1 MNEHDLLEA
10 VGDIDNELINNAAK
24 NNKKKSTWKRWIPV
38 AATLAATVVILIGV
52 IVVTKN
58 HSGDGGGTK
67 YGESSSSEQPDG
79 IEAGGWNKGATLSR
93 VSFSVDYDST
103 NVNYKAAVAPY
114 QVNSDLSNVKDVDRY
129 YFYEEQIQKLAE
141 NYFLV
146 SEGQSSEF
154 FDIYESNRY
163 GQVPNFI
170 TADSM
175 MHTYHLYFAML
186 QKKMEKQSLYGAA
199 EEMTSMLLEDSQK
212 QYDLLKGSEWEEAAK
227 LNVAYFGIAAR
238 LLNLNAQVPDYAQDL
253 VTEEYDKIMD
263 ASGIDVSL
271 IMDSPEDYS
280 QYKPRGYYDGDE
292 QLERYFRVMMLYGHL
307 NYAQTSETMNRCAL
321 LLTLALKENEACRTK
336 WGNVYG
342 VTAFLVGQSDD
353 LSYFEYLPAIDKA
366 YGETA
371 TVKDLIG
378 DQSAFQEYL
387 GGIYALR
394 TPEINSVVFEDNEGE
409 TDRRTDSKGFRFM
422 GQRFTMDAAA
432 FTQLTYSQVKPS
444 EDGDKRMLPDGLD
457 VPAAFGS
464 DLALELLVEK
474 GNDKYPN
481 YLDNMMKMRSKVQ
494 NADGYWT
501 SSLYGGWLYTLMPLL
516 ETKGEGYP
524 SFMTNQNW
532 QKKSLEG
539 FLGSWTE
546 LKHDTILY
554 AKQSM
559 AEMGGGD
566 DDTIY
571 DDRGYVEPQ
580 PELYARLYA
589 LTKTT
594 MEGLEERGYLGE
606 NEKSGLERL
615 AELSMRLRDISVK
628 ELQNEK
634 LTDEDYE
641 LIRDYGGSLEHLW
654 YDTIKDET
662 SRTYV
667 DSAEFPMALVADV
680 ATDPNGVCLEEAIGG
695 ASRIYVIFP
704 IDGELHIGVGG
715 VYNYYQFVQPISNR
729 MTDKEWRIKL
739 GMQLDDDDRYRGESG
754 IRGPEWTDSYRYY
767 WNYSYE

>member
-10 VGDIDNELINNAAK
+10 VGDIDEELIKNAAM
-24 NNKKKSTWKRWIPV
+24 NKKKKNRFKKWMPV

-52 IVVTKN
+52 IIVTKI
-58 HSGDGGGTK
+58 HSGDGGGPK
-67 YGESSSSEQPDG
+67 APESSS
-79 IEAGGWNKGATLSR
+79 AGQSNGNEKTGRNKSATLSK
-93 VSFSVDYDST
+93 VSFTVDYGST
-103 NVNYKAAVAPY
+103 NAEYKPSVAAY

-129 YFYEEQIQKLAE
+129 YFYEEEIQKLAE
-141 NYFLV
+141 NYFV
-146 SEGQSSEF
+146 VAEGQNSEF

-186 QKKMEKQSLYGAA
+186 QKKTEKQSLYGAV
-199 EEMTSMLLEDSQK
+199 EKMTTMLLEDSEK
-212 QYDLLKGSEWEEAAK
+212 QYGQLKGSEWEEAAK
-227 LNVAYFGIAAR
+227 RNVAYFGIAAK
-238 LLNLNAQVPDYAQDL
+238 LLGLNVQVPDYAEDI
-253 VTEEYDKIMD
+253 VNNEYDKIMS

-321 LLTLALKENEACRTK
+321 LLTLAMKENEACRTQ
-336 WGNVYG
+336 WGSVYG

-353 LSYFEYLPAIDKA
+353 LSYYEYLPAVDGA
-366 YGETA
+366 YGKDA

-378 DQSAFQEYL
+378 NQSAFEEYL
-387 GGIYALR
+387 GEIYKLR
-394 TPEINSVVFEDNEGE
+394 GPEINSVVFEDNGGE
-409 TDRRTDSKGFRFM
+409 TDRLKDSKGFRFM
-422 GQRFTMDAAA
+422 GQRFTMDAEV
-432 FTQLTYSQVKPS
+432 FTQLTYGRVKPTD
-444 EDGDKRMLPDGLD
+444 EGETRMLPDGLD

-494 NADGYWT
+494 DADDYWS
-501 SSLYGGWLYTLMPLL
+501 SSLYGGWLYTLLPLL
-516 ETKGEGYP
+516 EAKGEGYP

-594 MEGLEERGYLGE
+594 MEGLEERGFLGA
-606 NEKSGLERL
+606 NEKEGLERL
-615 AELSMRLRDISVK
+615 AELSKRLRDISVK

-695 ASRIYVIFP
+695 AARIFVIFP

-715 VYNYYQFVQPISNR
+715 VYNYYQFVQPISDR

-739 GMQLDDDDRYRGESG
+739 GMQMDDDDRYRGESG